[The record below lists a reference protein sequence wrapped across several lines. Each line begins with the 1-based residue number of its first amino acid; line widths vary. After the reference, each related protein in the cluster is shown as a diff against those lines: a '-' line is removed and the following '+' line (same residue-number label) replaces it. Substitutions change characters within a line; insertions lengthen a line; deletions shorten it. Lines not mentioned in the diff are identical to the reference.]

1 MDEFVN
7 DLTKFMTTRIK
18 ENRKI
23 HGFEV
28 YIYGDSSCVKSTNSL
43 KNIGKHPVW
52 YPYDDDKAIFLLRYP
67 GYTCA
72 NVHVKKDTKE
82 ILKIVVT
89 RLNDGSIFI
98 EDKPNKFEDELNE
111 AWKGKIFDIPN
122 VDLDT
127 VFKYTCY

>member
-1 MDEFVN
+1 MDEFTN

-28 YIYGDSSCVKSTNSL
+28 YIYGDSSSVKTDNSL

-98 EDKPNKFEDELNE
+98 EDEPNKFEDELNE
-111 AWKGKIFDIPN
+111 NWKGKIFDIPN
-122 VDLDT
+122 VDIDT
-127 VFKYTCY
+127 LFKYTCY